1 MNCHEWVLFSKTN
14 EQMPRIVIQNLGNLT
29 IDSEHADR
37 KVIEIIHENGTD
49 WMHACGKKGRCT
61 TCKMI
66 VITGQENLSPETEQE
81 LVYRRQNR
89 LKSNERLS
97 CQSRILKGELI
108 IRVAEIN
115 KFPHL
120 DYTE

>member
-1 MNCHEWVLFSKTN
+1 
-14 EQMPRIVIQNLGNLT
+14 MPRIIIQNLKNLS
-29 IDSEHADR
+29 IDSEHTDR
-37 KVIEIIHENGTD
+37 KVIELIHENGTD

-66 VITGQENLSPETEQE
+66 VLDGMENLSDPNEREIF
-81 LVYRRQNR
+81 YRNQKR
-89 LKSNERLS
+89 LKSNERLA
-97 CQSRILKGELI
+97 CQSTLRSGELL

-120 DYTE
+120 VYSE

>member
-1 MNCHEWVLFSKTN
+1 
-14 EQMPRIVIQNLGNLT
+14 MPRIVIQNLGNLT
-29 IDSEHADR
+29 IESEQADC
-37 KVIEIIHENGTD
+37 KVIEIIHQNGTD

-61 TCKMI
+61 TCKMT
-66 VITGQENLSPETEQE
+66 VVRGAENLSPETEPE
-81 LVYRRQNR
+81 LVYRNQNR

-97 CQSRILKGELI
+97 CQSQLLKGELT

-120 DYTE
+120 AYTE

>member
-1 MNCHEWVLFSKTN
+1 
-14 EQMPRIVIQNLGNLT
+14 MPRIVIQNLGNLT
-29 IDSEHADR
+29 IDSELDDR

-66 VITGQENLSPETEQE
+66 VVNGFENLSEETAPE
-81 LVYRRQNR
+81 LNYRAQQR
-89 LKSNERLS
+89 LKANERLS
-97 CQSRILKGELI
+97 CQSQLLKGELT

-115 KFPHL
+115 KFPHIS
-120 DYTE
+120 YTE